1 MNKLTEHSEDEIRA
15 AAFKLRTEKRMTHR
29 QIADEL
35 GIALG
40 RVGEILKGV
49 LASGVDESLLEKKS
63 PPQFIP
69 MLVSKEH
76 VAKLYAL
83 AMDEGFDDVNEWI
96 KANMLPWYSIK
107 RDFEWKLRV
116 KLNAQEFATY
126 IQACMI
132 DSIELREL
140 KQKLGAMSN
149 QPVGVAQSVSVPV
162 QQVNKGEVKTP

>member
-1 MNKLTEHSEDEIRA
+1 MAERSEDEIRA

-40 RVGEILKGV
+40 RVGEMLKGV
-49 LASGVDESLLEKKS
+49 PASGGDEISEEKKAS
-63 PPQFIP
+63 QQFMP

-96 KANMLPWYSIK
+96 KASLLPWYTVK

-116 KLNAQEFATY
+116 KLNAQEFSTY

-140 KQKLGAMSN
+140 KAKLGAMSN
-149 QPVGVAQSVSVPV
+149 QPVGVTQSVSVPV
-162 QQVNKGEVKTP
+162 QQVNKGEVK